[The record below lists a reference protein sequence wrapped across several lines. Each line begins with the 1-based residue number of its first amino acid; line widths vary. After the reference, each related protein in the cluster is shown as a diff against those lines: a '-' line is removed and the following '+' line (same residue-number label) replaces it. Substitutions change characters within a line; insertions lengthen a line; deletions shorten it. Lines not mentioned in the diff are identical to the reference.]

1 MKNVILLF
9 LLSFSV
15 YAQDNINQFDANGNR
30 HGLWK
35 GTHKETNRP
44 RYEGV
49 FNHGK
54 ETGVFKYFDDTK
66 AGTVIATRDFS
77 KGDGSCYA
85 LFYDQK
91 GNTVSEG
98 KLLNKIPEGTWKYYH
113 LESKTL
119 MTIESYKKGKLDG
132 TKKIFYKNSLLAE
145 ETNYT
150 MGIKNGSSKT
160 FAENGKP
167 IDAHTY
173 KNGLYQGLASY
184 YDGNGNKMYE
194 GNYANGK
201 RVGLWKF
208 FEQNKVIKEVKAAQF
223 SKELV
228 KYEQRNLEQV
238 AKTEAQFK
246 LEQQKGK

>member
-208 FEQNKVIKEVKAAQF
+208 FDQNKVIKEVKAAQF

>member
-1 MKNVILLF
+1 MKNFILLF
-9 LLSFSV
+9 LLNCSV
-15 YAQDNINQFDANGNR
+15 FAQDTINQFDAKGNR

-35 GTHKETNRP
+35 GTHKESNRP
-44 RYEGV
+44 RYEGL

-66 AGTVIATRDFS
+66 AGSIIATRDFS

-85 LFYDQK
+85 VFFDQK
-91 GNTVSEG
+91 GNKVSEG
-98 KLLNKIPEGTWKYYH
+98 KLLHKVPEGTWKYYH

-119 MTIESYKKGKLDG
+119 MTVESYKKGKLDG
-132 TKKIFYKNSLLAE
+132 TKKIFYNNSVVAE

-150 MGIKNGSSKT
+150 LGIKNGIAKT

-167 IDAHTY
+167 IDVHTY
-173 KNGLYQGLASY
+173 KNGQFNGLASY

-208 FEQNKVIKEVKAAQF
+208 FDQNKVIKEVKAAQF
-223 SKELV
+223 SKELI

-238 AKTEAQFK
+238 SKTEAQFK
-246 LEQQKGK
+246 QEQLKEK

>member
-208 FEQNKVIKEVKAAQF
+208 FDQNKVIKEVKAAQF

-238 AKTEAQFK
+238 AKTEVQFK

>member
-15 YAQDNINQFDANGNR
+15 YAQDLINQFDANGNR

-66 AGTVIATRDFS
+66 AGTIIATRDFS

-132 TKKIFYKNSLLAE
+132 TKKIFYNNSLLAE

-167 IDAHTY
+167 IDAHIY
-173 KNGLYQGLASY
+173 KNGLYHGLASY
-184 YDGNGNKMYE
+184 YDSNGNKMYE

-208 FEQNKVIKEVKAAQF
+208 FDQNKVIKEVKAAQF

>member
-15 YAQDNINQFDANGNR
+15 YAQDLINQFDANGNR

-66 AGTVIATRDFS
+66 AGVIIATRDFS

-119 MTIESYKKGKLDG
+119 MTVESYKKGKLDG
-132 TKKIFYKNSLLAE
+132 TKKIFYTNSLLAE

-167 IDAHTY
+167 IDAHIY

-208 FEQNKVIKEVKAAQF
+208 FDQNKVIKEVKAAQF

-246 LEQQKGK
+246 LEQQQRK

>member
-9 LLSFSV
+9 LLTFSV
-15 YAQDNINQFDANGNR
+15 FAQDTINQFDANGNR

-66 AGTVIATRDFS
+66 AGTIIATRDFS
-77 KGDGSCYA
+77 KSDGSCYA
-85 LFYDQK
+85 VFFDQK

-98 KLLNKIPEGTWKYYH
+98 KLLNKIPDGTWKYYH
-113 LESKTL
+113 LESKTV
-119 MTIESYKKGKLDG
+119 MTIESYKNGKLDG
-132 TKKIFYKNSLLAE
+132 VKKIFYNNSTLAE

-150 MGIKNGSSKT
+150 LGVKNGVAKT

-167 IDAHTY
+167 LDVHTY
-173 KNGLYQGLASY
+173 KNGQFHGLATY
-184 YDGNGNKMYE
+184 YDGNGTKMYE

-201 RVGLWKF
+201 REGLWKF
-208 FEQNKVIKEVKAAQF
+208 FEQNKVVKEVKAAKF
-223 SKELV
+223 SKELI

-238 AKTEAQFK
+238 SKTEAQFK
-246 LEQQKGK
+246 QEQQKGK

>member
-9 LLSFSV
+9 LLTFSV
-15 YAQDNINQFDANGNR
+15 FAQDTINQFDANGNR

-66 AGTVIATRDFS
+66 AGTIIATRDFS
-77 KGDGSCYA
+77 KSDGSCYA
-85 LFYDQK
+85 VFFDQK

-98 KLLNKIPEGTWKYYH
+98 KLLNKIPDGTWKYYH
-113 LESKTL
+113 LESKTV
-119 MTIESYKKGKLDG
+119 MTIESYKNGKLDG
-132 TKKIFYKNSLLAE
+132 VKKIFYNNSTLAE

-150 MGIKNGSSKT
+150 LGVKNGVAKT

-167 IDAHTY
+167 LDVHTY
-173 KNGLYQGLASY
+173 KNGQFHGLATY
-184 YDGNGNKMYE
+184 YDGNGTKMYE

-201 RVGLWKF
+201 REGLWKF
-208 FEQNKVIKEVKAAQF
+208 FEQNKVVKEVKAAKF
-223 SKELV
+223 SKELI

-238 AKTEAQFK
+238 SRTEAQFK
-246 LEQQKGK
+246 QEQQKGK

>member
-9 LLSFSV
+9 LLSFSL
-15 YAQDNINQFDANGNR
+15 YAQDNINQFDAKGNR

-66 AGTVIATRDFS
+66 AGAIIATRDFS
-77 KGDGSCYA
+77 VGDGSCYA
-85 LFYDQK
+85 IFYDQK
-91 GNTVSEG
+91 GNKVSEG
-98 KLLNKIPEGTWKYYH
+98 KLQNKIPNGTWKYYH
-113 LESKTL
+113 LESKTI
-119 MTIESYKKGKLDG
+119 MTIESYKNGKLDG
-132 TKKIFYKNSLLAE
+132 TKKIFYNNSMLAE
-145 ETNYT
+145 ETNYSL
-150 MGIKNGSSKT
+150 GIKNGTAKT

-167 IDAHTY
+167 LDSHSY
-173 KNGLYQGLASY
+173 KNGQYQGLASY

-223 SKELV
+223 SKELI

-238 AKTEAQFK
+238 SKTEAQFK
-246 LEQQKGK
+246 EEQQKGK

>member
-9 LLSFSV
+9 LLTFSV
-15 YAQDNINQFDANGNR
+15 FAQDTINQFDANGNR

-66 AGTVIATRDFS
+66 AGTIIATRDFS
-77 KGDGSCYA
+77 KSDGSCYA
-85 LFYDQK
+85 VFFDQK

-98 KLLNKIPEGTWKYYH
+98 KLLNKIPDGTWKYYH
-113 LESKTL
+113 LESKTV
-119 MTIESYKKGKLDG
+119 MTIESYKNGKLDG
-132 TKKIFYKNSLLAE
+132 VKKIFYNNSTLAE

-150 MGIKNGSSKT
+150 LGVKNGVAKT

-167 IDAHTY
+167 LDVHTY
-173 KNGLYQGLASY
+173 KNGQFQGLASY
-184 YDGNGNKMYE
+184 YDGNGNKIYE

-208 FEQNKVIKEVKAAQF
+208 FEQNKVVKEVKASKF
-223 SKELV
+223 SKELI

-238 AKTEAQFK
+238 SKSEAQFK
-246 LEQQKGK
+246 QEQQKGK

>member
-9 LLSFSV
+9 LLTFSV
-15 YAQDNINQFDANGNR
+15 FAQDTINQFDANGNR

-66 AGTVIATRDFS
+66 AGTIIATRDFS
-77 KGDGSCYA
+77 KSDGSCYA
-85 LFYDQK
+85 VFFDQK

-98 KLLNKIPEGTWKYYH
+98 KLLNKIPDGTWKYYH
-113 LESKTL
+113 LESKIV
-119 MTIESYKKGKLDG
+119 MTIESYKNGKLDG
-132 TKKIFYKNSLLAE
+132 LKKIFYNNSTLAE

-150 MGIKNGSSKT
+150 LGVKNGVAKT

-167 IDAHTY
+167 LDVHTY
-173 KNGLYQGLASY
+173 KNGQFQGLASY
-184 YDGNGNKMYE
+184 YDGNGNKIYE

-201 RVGLWKF
+201 RVGFWKF
-208 FEQNKVIKEVKAAQF
+208 FEQNKVVKEVKAAKF
-223 SKELV
+223 SKELI

-238 AKTEAQFK
+238 SKSEAQFK
-246 LEQQKGK
+246 QEQQKGK

>member
-9 LLSFSV
+9 LLTFSV
-15 YAQDNINQFDANGNR
+15 FAQDTINQFDANGNR

-66 AGTVIATRDFS
+66 AGTIIATRDFS
-77 KGDGSCYA
+77 KSDGSCYA
-85 LFYDQK
+85 VFFDQI
-91 GNTVSEG
+91 GNTVSER
-98 KLLNKIPEGTWKYYH
+98 KLLNKIPDGTWKYYH
-113 LESKTL
+113 LESKTV
-119 MTIESYKKGKLDG
+119 MTIESYKNGKLDG
-132 TKKIFYKNSLLAE
+132 VKKIFYNNSTLAE

-150 MGIKNGSSKT
+150 LGVKNGVAKT

-167 IDAHTY
+167 LDVHTY
-173 KNGLYQGLASY
+173 KNGQFQGLASY
-184 YDGNGNKMYE
+184 YDGNGNKIYE

-208 FEQNKVIKEVKAAQF
+208 FEQNKVVKEVKAAKF
-223 SKELV
+223 SKELI

-238 AKTEAQFK
+238 SKTEAQFK
-246 LEQQKGK
+246 QEQQKGK

>member
-15 YAQDNINQFDANGNR
+15 YAQDNINQFDAKGNR

-66 AGTVIATRDFS
+66 AGAIIATRDFS
-77 KGDGSCYA
+77 VGDGSCYA
-85 LFYDQK
+85 IFYDQK
-91 GNTVSEG
+91 GNKVSEG
-98 KLLNKIPEGTWKYYH
+98 KLQNKIPNGTWKYYH
-113 LESKTL
+113 LESKTI
-119 MTIESYKKGKLDG
+119 MTIESYKNGKLDG
-132 TKKIFYKNSLLAE
+132 TKKIFYNNSMLAE
-145 ETNYT
+145 ETNYSL
-150 MGIKNGSSKT
+150 GIKNGIAKT

-167 IDAHTY
+167 LDSHSY
-173 KNGLYQGLASY
+173 KNGQYQGLASY

-223 SKELV
+223 SKELI

-238 AKTEAQFK
+238 SKTEAQFK
-246 LEQQKGK
+246 EEQQKGK

>member
-15 YAQDNINQFDANGNR
+15 YAQDLINQFDANGNR

-66 AGTVIATRDFS
+66 AGAIIATRDFS

-132 TKKIFYKNSLLAE
+132 TKKIFYNNSLLAE

-167 IDAHTY
+167 IDAHIY
-173 KNGLYQGLASY
+173 KNGLYHGLASY

-208 FEQNKVIKEVKAAQF
+208 FDQNKVIKEVKAAQF

-246 LEQQKGK
+246 LEQQQRK

>member
-9 LLSFSV
+9 LLTFSV
-15 YAQDNINQFDANGNR
+15 FAQDTINQFDANGNR

-66 AGTVIATRDFS
+66 AGTIIATRDFS
-77 KGDGSCYA
+77 KSDGSCYA
-85 LFYDQK
+85 VFFDQK
-91 GNTVSEG
+91 GNIVSEG
-98 KLLNKIPEGTWKYYH
+98 KLLNKIPDGTWKYYH
-113 LESKTL
+113 LESKTV
-119 MTIESYKKGKLDG
+119 MTIESYKNGKLDG
-132 TKKIFYKNSLLAE
+132 VKKIFYNNSTLAE

-150 MGIKNGSSKT
+150 LGVKNGVAKT

-167 IDAHTY
+167 LDVHTY
-173 KNGLYQGLASY
+173 KNGQFHGLATY
-184 YDGNGNKMYE
+184 YDGNGTKMYE

-208 FEQNKVIKEVKAAQF
+208 FEQNKVVKEVKAAKF
-223 SKELV
+223 SKELI
-228 KYEQRNLEQV
+228 KNEQRNLEQV
-238 AKTEAQFK
+238 SKTEAQFK
-246 LEQQKGK
+246 QDQQKGK

>member
-77 KGDGSCYA
+77 KGDGSCYT

-238 AKTEAQFK
+238 AKTVAQFK

>member
-1 MKNVILLF
+1 MKNVILFF
-9 LLSFSV
+9 LLTFSV
-15 YAQDNINQFDANGNR
+15 FAQDTINKFDAKGNR

-35 GTHKETNRP
+35 GIYKETNRP

-66 AGTVIATRDFS
+66 VGTVIATRDFS

-85 LFYDQK
+85 VFFDQK
-91 GNTVSEG
+91 GNKVSEG
-98 KLLNKIPEGTWKYYH
+98 KLLHKIPEGTWKYYH

-119 MTIESYKKGKLDG
+119 MTLEAYKNGKLDG
-132 TKKIFYKNSLLAE
+132 IKKIYYNNGVLAA
-145 ETNYT
+145 ETNYVS
-150 MGIKNGSSKT
+150 GV
-160 FAENGKP
+160 
-167 IDAHTY
+167 
-173 KNGLYQGLASY
+173 KNGLAKTYAESGKPLDTHTFKNGQYQGLASY

-194 GNYANGK
+194 GSYTNGK

-208 FEQNKVIKEVKAAQF
+208 YDQNKVIKEVKAAKF

-228 KYEQRNLEQV
+228 KYEQQNLEQV
-238 AKTEAQFK
+238 SKTEAQFK
-246 LEQQKGK
+246 QEQEKGK

>member
-15 YAQDNINQFDANGNR
+15 YAQDYVNKFDAKGNR

-54 ETGVFKYFDDTK
+54 EIGVFKYFDDTN
-66 AGTVIATRDFS
+66 AGAIIATRDFS

-85 LFYDQK
+85 IFYDQK
-91 GNTVSEG
+91 GNKVSEG
-98 KLLNKIPEGTWKYYH
+98 KLLNKIPDGIWKYYH
-113 LESKTL
+113 LESKTI
-119 MTIESYKKGKLDG
+119 MTIESYKNGKLDG
-132 TKKIFYKNSLLAE
+132 TKKIFYNNSMLAE
-145 ETNYT
+145 ETNYSL
-150 MGIKNGSSKT
+150 GIKNGAAKT

-167 IDAHTY
+167 LDEHSY
-173 KNGLYQGLASY
+173 KNGQYQGLASY

-223 SKELV
+223 SKELI

-238 AKTEAQFK
+238 SKTEAQFK
-246 LEQQKGK
+246 EEQQKGK